1 MDKRWL
7 AFFLF
12 TFGLILL
19 FNSRMETRRQEYL
32 KTRRE
37 AAARELREAQQSAA
51 ATSETLHDI
60 ARRTPSAT
68 TEPSLRPPTDEE
80 EDVAEP
86 LDYTTAPTVTVET
99 RDLRV
104 VLSTR
109 GGLPLRWE
117 LLNLGGAAGVPTDA
131 STTQGVVN
139 LIPEVVSRQREYPL
153 NIEGRP
159 LELFN
164 EVAHEWVRQ
173 ELPSGEIVIIMS
185 SEPRRGL
192 QVIRTYRFP
201 PEGHIIELT
210 LLIQNYSEMRRRFD
224 DGGFG
229 FGIGWQGGFLQPE
242 ESSRAAGDV
251 MALISKPTGL
261 SSEHM
266 KIGAE
271 PIRFDG
277 PIHWAGIERKFFLVS
292 IVPDK
297 SNPATGALVT
307 VRERDVTDAYR
318 KKGISPPVSVVL
330 NQERFE
336 LEPQQSAM
344 FHYRIFSGP
353 KTYDTLQSAD
363 VQLELGDGR
372 AGLSASAFHS
382 TWKMIRWLTLLL
394 LRLLKW
400 LEELTQNYG
409 VAIILLTV
417 IVRVVVY
424 PLTHKSLK
432 IQAKTMAQ
440 QAKLKPHIEEINKKY
455 KDNPSARNQAI
466 MKLWKEHN
474 INPFGMLRG
483 CVPVLLQMPVFIAL
497 YVLLDQAIELRG
509 QSFLWIRDLS
519 LPDRLLVIP
528 GMSLPFLGN
537 SLNLLPI
544 LMGATQVITSKM
556 SMSAATDPTQ
566 RQIMLV
572 MPVMFVFFLY
582 NFPSGLMLYWVVTN
596 TWQIGQ
602 QAFTNR
608 LIQREQEA
616 APA

>member
-37 AAARELREAQQSAA
+37 AAARELREAQQSAV
-51 ATSETLHDI
+51 ATSETLQDI
-60 ARRTPSAT
+60 ARRTPSTT

-173 ELPSGEIVIIMS
+173 DLPSGEIVIMMS

-201 PEGHIIELT
+201 PAGHIIELT

-251 MALISKPTGL
+251 MALLSKPTGL

-318 KKGISPPVSVVL
+318 KKGISPPDRKS
-330 NQERFE
+330 
-336 LEPQQSAM
+336 
-344 FHYRIFSGP
+344 
-353 KTYDTLQSAD
+353 TL
-363 VQLELGDGR
+363 
-372 AGLSASAFHS
+372 
-382 TWKMIRWLTLLL
+382 
-394 LRLLKW
+394 
-400 LEELTQNYG
+400 
-409 VAIILLTV
+409 
-417 IVRVVVY
+417 
-424 PLTHKSLK
+424 
-432 IQAKTMAQ
+432 
-440 QAKLKPHIEEINKKY
+440 
-455 KDNPSARNQAI
+455 
-466 MKLWKEHN
+466 
-474 INPFGMLRG
+474 
-483 CVPVLLQMPVFIAL
+483 
-497 YVLLDQAIELRG
+497 
-509 QSFLWIRDLS
+509 
-519 LPDRLLVIP
+519 
-528 GMSLPFLGN
+528 
-537 SLNLLPI
+537 
-544 LMGATQVITSKM
+544 
-556 SMSAATDPTQ
+556 
-566 RQIMLV
+566 
-572 MPVMFVFFLY
+572 
-582 NFPSGLMLYWVVTN
+582 
-596 TWQIGQ
+596 
-602 QAFTNR
+602 
-608 LIQREQEA
+608 
-616 APA
+616 